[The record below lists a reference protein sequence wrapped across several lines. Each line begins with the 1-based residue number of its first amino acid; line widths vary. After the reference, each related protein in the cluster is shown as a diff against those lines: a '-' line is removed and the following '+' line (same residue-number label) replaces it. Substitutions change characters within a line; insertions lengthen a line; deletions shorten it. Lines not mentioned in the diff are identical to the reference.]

1 MASAHHCDCGARI
14 ILAATAAR
22 RQALD
27 WVPDPQGTAA
37 AYRDALGTWR
47 VRILEPGEE
56 PLHPERRDQLHV
68 ASCPRR
74 PPPGIP
80 AAGIAFLA
88 QDKRVRSER
97 AQEKRNK
104 SGRRTQPPNT
114 GLRTYSR
121 RQQCT

>member
-1 MASAHHCDCGARI
+1 MSGAVHHCDCGARV
-14 ILAATAAR
+14 ILAATAGR

-27 WVPDPQGTAA
+27 WVPDPQGNVA
-37 AYRDALGTWR
+37 AYHDALGTWR

-56 PLHPERRDQLHV
+56 PLHPERRYQLHV

-88 QDKRVRSER
+88 EYKRVRSER
-97 AQEKRNK
+97 AKEKRNK
-104 SGRRTQPPNT
+104 RGRRPQPQIT
-114 GLRTYSR
+114 GLRIDPG
-121 RQQCT
+121 RQQ